1 LSYHLAVITTKDK
14 PLINSLDEIVDKT
27 MTRKKG
33 SGLIPKMKKLY
44 PNIKIIEANNFY
56 EMFKMVNDGK
66 VYFTIATIPVF
77 EYYRRKYHFN
87 NLVINAYT
95 GFMYNL
101 RIMVR
106 KDAPIL
112 RDILDKSLNLIT
124 PKIKKEIYEKWAIN
138 VKSEI
143 DYKKYL
149 VYILIFLLIFTLIFL
164 YQNFY
169 LKRKIKLAIK
179 KLEEKN
185 ENFEKIFNSTMEM
198 IFISDENYKVVRVN
212 NAVLK
217 ILNLKSKEN
226 IIGKSIFNFV
236 YKDDIEKVKQNFKK
250 EKSDIYEIR
259 LVYKDK
265 IIPALVKVE
274 YITVEGK
281 QYRLGFAQDITFL
294 KKNEELIQE
303 SQAKSRFLANM
314 SHEIRTPLNAVMG
327 FIELLK
333 EIVKIIRMQKN
344 I

>member
-14 PLINSLDEIVDKT
+14 PLINNLDEIVDKT

-106 KDAPIL
+106 RDAPIL

-138 VKSEI
+138 VKPEI
-143 DYKKYL
+143 EYERYL
-149 VYILIFLLIFTLIFL
+149 IYILCVLLIIVLSFSISKFLFT
-164 YQNFY
+164 
-169 LKRKIKLAIK
+169 
-179 KLEEKN
+179 
-185 ENFEKIFNSTMEM
+185 
-198 IFISDENYKVVRVN
+198 
-212 NAVLK
+212 
-217 ILNLKSKEN
+217 
-226 IIGKSIFNFV
+226 
-236 YKDDIEKVKQNFKK
+236 
-250 EKSDIYEIR
+250 
-259 LVYKDK
+259 
-265 IIPALVKVE
+265 
-274 YITVEGK
+274 
-281 QYRLGFAQDITFL
+281 
-294 KKNEELIQE
+294 KKN
-303 SQAKSRFLANM
+303 
-314 SHEIRTPLNAVMG
+314 
-327 FIELLK
+327 
-333 EIVKIIRMQKN
+333 
-344 I
+344 